1 MGSRLLRRSGV
12 NHQPERIVQLPRR
25 SVKQSFRSAL
35 ALFSKAR
42 SMRIGSSVRLKGGG
56 RDFGGREGIR
66 TLDLS
71 VANAALS
78 QLSYAPMAE
87 TDYRRAS
94 YENPVPNLALPY

>member
-25 SVKQSFRSAL
+25 SVKQSFRSVRSAL

-78 QLSYAPMAE
+78 QLSYAPTAGK
-87 TDYRRAS
+87 R
-94 YENPVPNLALPY
+94 